1 MAMMDS
7 IIRTDMNGRFAV
19 AVLAGSL
26 YDTPY
31 TRGVL
36 EKASYIIAADAGL
49 DHLYR
54 PRILPNVVMGD
65 MDSVSPEAL
74 AWVAE
79 AGIPQTK
86 YPERKNETDGEI
98 AVDELLN
105 YEADYYVIF
114 GSIGRGRSDHML
126 GNLMH
131 AMAHAQKAKR
141 EAKDFRIVLSDG
153 LSIWLPLCGPTEVHL
168 RGINLHGIPLT
179 DYVVSFV
186 QMSDVQGFT
195 TKDMDYDVKHIRLD
209 YGQSRAISNHVHAD
223 AKDPHISFDSGCGV
237 LCLVRD
243 VVDLSDL
250 AETSG

>member
-1 MAMMDS
+1 MLES

-36 EKASYIIAADAGL
+36 EKASHIIAADAGL

-54 PRILPNVVMGD
+54 PGILPHAMIGD
-65 MDSVSPEAL
+65 MDSVSDAALRWAQEAQVPL
-74 AWVAE
+74 MRF
-79 AGIPQTK
+79 
-86 YPERKNETDGEI
+86 PERKNETDGEI
-98 AVDELLN
+98 AFEELLKHD
-105 YEADYYVIF
+105 ADYYIIF

-126 GNLMH
+126 ANLML
-131 AMAHAQKAKR
+131 AMSHAQKAKR
-141 EAKDFRIVLSDG
+141 EAKDFRIALSDG
-153 LSIWLPLCGPTEVHL
+153 LSIWLPLHGPTEVHL
-168 RGINLHGIPLT
+168 KGINLHGIPLS
-179 DYVVSFV
+179 DYIVSFV

-195 TKDMDYDVKHIRLD
+195 TRDMDYDVSHIRLD
-209 YGQSRAISNHVHAD
+209 YGHSKAVSNRVLPD
-223 AKDPHISFDSGCGV
+223 GKDPYVSFDTGFGV

-250 AETSG
+250 PEAGS